1 MERLAADGQ
10 YLASRKLCQ
19 VGFEL
24 LTNHRVDSHQTE
36 HTGLANAALCVVI
49 ALRRDRGASGI
60 KGAYMHTYTHTHTH
74 PHEVSK
80 NVGGVAKS
88 AEYTQTFPGT
98 NKANNS
104 HCPNMNIVQISLC
117 GTDTDVSALSV
128 LFKLSTPATHLKLKT
143 RFIQVSEM

>member
-1 MERLAADGQ
+1 MERLAGDGQ

-60 KGAYMHTYTHTHTH
+60 KGAYTHTYTHTH
-74 PHEVSK
+74 PHEVSR

-117 GTDTDVSALSV
+117 GTDTDVSALVCVIQAEYTSNTFKNKNSV
-128 LFKLSTPATHLKLKT
+128 YSSF
-143 RFIQVSEM
+143 

>member
-1 MERLAADGQ
+1 MHVERLAGDGQ

-49 ALRRDRGASGI
+49 ALRRDRGSI
-60 KGAYMHTYTHTHTH
+60 RYQRRVHTHIHTH
-74 PHEVSK
+74 PREVSR

-128 LFKLSTPATHLKLKT
+128 LFKLGTPATHLKLKT